1 MVALRH
7 GLGVKN
13 PGMIVKDIG
22 GAILARKA
30 PKMTELIIEETSG
43 VDHPAHLHEGWLV
56 IKASNTQTVAD
67 VLDALP
73 EPLGESMSDDPT
85 EVVTAETDSEVLL
98 SADEEKAE
106 GTEPENKQVEEE
118 LAMAMAR
125 IAELEARIAEMEG
138 AEPADMEP
146 MEEAA
151 DDVVALAKSAP
162 EPIRKAMEELA
173 KAKAEAEDALAKERE
188 DRADADA
195 IVKARDT
202 FKHLNLD
209 PEKVGPALRR
219 LAAIDA
225 DLAKSV
231 EDALSAA
238 DAQNESADIFTEVG
252 KGYVPSGDAINR
264 MTSLAKAAVSE
275 GKAATVEQAM
285 AQVAIENPALY
296 NDYLNEKGA

>member
-1 MVALRH
+1 M
-7 GLGVKN
+7 
-13 PGMIVKDIG
+13 
-22 GAILARKA
+22 ARKA

-67 VLDALP
+67 VMNALP
-73 EPLGESMSDDPT
+73 EPLGESMADDPT
-85 EVVTAETDSEVLL
+85 EVTAETDSEVLL
-98 SADEEKAE
+98 AADEEKAE

-138 AEPADMEP
+138 AEPEMDE
-146 MEEAA
+146 MEESA

-173 KAKAEAEDALAKERE
+173 KAKADAENALAKERE

-195 IVKARDT
+195 ISKARDT
-202 FKHLNLD
+202 FKHLNID

-219 LAAIDA
+219 LALMDA

-231 EDALSAA
+231 EDALIAA

-252 KGYVPSGDAINR
+252 KGYVASGDAINK

-296 NDYLNEKGA
+296 NDYLTEKGA

>member
-1 MVALRH
+1 
-7 GLGVKN
+7 
-13 PGMIVKDIG
+13 
-22 GAILARKA
+22 LARKA
-30 PKMTELIIEETSG
+30 PKMTELVIEETSG

-56 IKASNTQTVAD
+56 IKASNTESVAD
-67 VLDALP
+67 VLAALP
-73 EPLGESMSDDPT
+73 EPLGESMSEDPT
-85 EVVTAETDSEVLL
+85 EVTLEADSEVTL
-98 SADEEKAE
+98 AAEDEKAE

-118 LAMAMAR
+118 LAMAQAR
-125 IAELEARIAEMEG
+125 IAELESRIAELEG
-138 AEPADMEP
+138 SADEAE

-173 KAKAEAEDALAKERE
+173 KAKDAAEFALAKERE

-195 IVKARDT
+195 IAKARDT
-202 FKHLNLD
+202 FKHLALD
-209 PEKVGPALRR
+209 AEKVGPALRR

-231 EDALSAA
+231 EDALAAA

-252 KGYVPSGDAINR
+252 KGYVPSGDTINR
-264 MTSLAKAAVSE
+264 MTSLAKAAVAE

-285 AQVAIENPALY
+285 AQVAIDNPALY
-296 NDYLNEKGA
+296 NDYLSEKGA

>member
-1 MVALRH
+1 M
-7 GLGVKN
+7 
-13 PGMIVKDIG
+13 
-22 GAILARKA
+22 ARKA

-56 IKASNTQTVAD
+56 IKTSSTQSVAD
-67 VLDALP
+67 VMNALP
-73 EPLGESMSDDPT
+73 EPNGESMADPT
-85 EVVTAETDSEVLL
+85 EVTAETDLEVTLAAGEESPEMESE
-98 SADEEKAE
+98 S
-106 GTEPENKQVEEE
+106 KQMEEE
-118 LAMAMAR
+118 LAMAQAR
-125 IAELEARIAEMEG
+125 IAELEARIAELEG
-138 AEPADMEP
+138 SSEEEP

-162 EPIRKAMEELA
+162 EPIRKALAEMA
-173 KAKAEAEDALAKERE
+173 KAKAEAENALAKERE

-202 FKHLNLD
+202 YKHLALD

-219 LAAIDA
+219 LTAIDA

-231 EDALSAA
+231 EDALASA

-252 KGYVPSGDAINR
+252 KGYVPSGDAINK
-264 MTSLAKAAVSE
+264 MTSLAKAAVAE

-285 AQVAIENPALY
+285 VQVATDNPALY
-296 NDYLNEKGA
+296 NDYLTEKGA

>member
-1 MVALRH
+1 MT
-7 GLGVKN
+7 
-13 PGMIVKDIG
+13 
-22 GAILARKA
+22 RKA
-30 PKMTELIIEETSG
+30 PKMTELVIEETSG

-56 IKASNTQTVAD
+56 IKASNTESVAD
-67 VLDALP
+67 VLAALP
-73 EPLGESMSDDPT
+73 EPLGESMSDEAT
-85 EVVTAETDSEVLL
+85 EVTAAEDEVTLAVED
-98 SADEEKAE
+98 EKAD
-106 GTEPENKQVEEE
+106 GMEPESKQMEEE
-118 LAMAMAR
+118 LAMAQAR
-125 IAELEARIAEMEG
+125 IAELEARISELEGSDDEM
-138 AEPADMEP
+138 P

-173 KAKAEAEDALAKERE
+173 KAKAEAETALAKERE

-202 FKHLNLD
+202 FKHLTLD

-219 LAAIDA
+219 LSAIDA

-231 EDALSAA
+231 EDALASA

-252 KGYVPSGDAINR
+252 KGFVPAGDAINK
-264 MTSLAKAAVSE
+264 MTSLAKAAVAE

-285 AQVAIENPALY
+285 AQVAIDNPALY
-296 NDYLNEKGA
+296 NDYLSERGA

>member
-1 MVALRH
+1 
-7 GLGVKN
+7 
-13 PGMIVKDIG
+13 
-22 GAILARKA
+22 LARKA

-56 IKASNTQTVAD
+56 IKASSTQTVAD
-67 VLDALP
+67 VMNALP
-73 EPLGESMSDDPT
+73 EPLGESMADDPT
-85 EVVTAETDSEVLL
+85 EVTAETDSEVTLA
-98 SADEEKAE
+98 ADEKAD
-106 GTEPENKQVEEE
+106 GMEPESKQIEEE

-138 AEPADMEP
+138 AEPEMDE
-146 MEEAA
+146 MEESA

-173 KAKAEAEDALAKERE
+173 KAKADAENALAKERE

-195 IVKARDT
+195 TAKARDT
-202 FKHLNLD
+202 FKHLNID

-219 LAAIDA
+219 LALMDA

-231 EDALSAA
+231 EDALVAA

-252 KGYVPSGDAINR
+252 KGYVASGDAINK

-296 NDYLNEKGA
+296 NDYLTEKGA

>member
-1 MVALRH
+1 M
-7 GLGVKN
+7 
-13 PGMIVKDIG
+13 
-22 GAILARKA
+22 ARKA

-67 VLDALP
+67 VMNALP
-73 EPLGESMSDDPT
+73 EPLGESMADDPT
-85 EVVTAETDSEVLL
+85 EVTAETDSEVLL
-98 SADEEKAE
+98 AADEEKAE
-106 GTEPENKQVEEE
+106 GMEPESKQIEEE

-138 AEPADMEP
+138 AEPE
-146 MEEAA
+146 MEEMEESA

-173 KAKAEAEDALAKERE
+173 KAKADAEDALAKERE

-195 IVKARDT
+195 TIKARDT
-202 FKHLNLD
+202 FKHLNID

-219 LAAIDA
+219 LAGIDA

-231 EDALSAA
+231 EDALVAA
-238 DAQNESADIFTEVG
+238 DAQNESADIFTEFG
-252 KGYVPSGDAINR
+252 KGYVPTGDAITK

-296 NDYLNEKGA
+296 NDYLTEKGA